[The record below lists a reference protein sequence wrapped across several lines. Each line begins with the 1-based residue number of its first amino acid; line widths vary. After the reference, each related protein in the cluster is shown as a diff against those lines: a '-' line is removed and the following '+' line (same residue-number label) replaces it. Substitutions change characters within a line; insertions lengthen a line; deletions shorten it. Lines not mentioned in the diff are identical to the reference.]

1 MISQGFKRDNIDTTL
16 FTTGEKDN
24 LIIVW
29 VYVDDNVFESK
40 NDKLC
45 EEFASIIQK
54 EFEIAWW
61 KSWIFF
67 SLQIKQEFDIML
79 WT

>member
-16 FTTGEKDN
+16 FTIGEKDN

-29 VYVDDNVFESK
+29 VYVDDIVFELK

-45 EEFASIIQK
+45 ENFHMLFK
-54 EFEIAWW
+54 
-61 KSWIFF
+61 KS
-67 SLQIKQEFDIML
+67 LR
-79 WT
+79 